1 MSTTLPADLILYN
14 GKVNTLA
21 SSRPVAEA
29 VACRSGR
36 IVAVGSDDRIR
47 VLAGPATEEIDLKGR
62 LLVPGF
68 TDAHIHFYEWAMK
81 RKDLNLADLPS
92 LQALVEIVRKASERT
107 PAGKWI
113 LGQGW
118 NETDWEVP
126 QMPTRNVLDEAAPDH
141 PVLLWRCDLHLA
153 AANSAALTAARIGP
167 ETPDPP
173 DGRIE
178 RDKTGRPT
186 GILRELAIN
195 RVREAIPEPAREE
208 VDAAFLSGISAL
220 HRLGITG
227 IHDIRLMNDRDGET
241 ALTAFS
247 DLHRRGRLPLR
258 CWVTLPGHHMSDAI
272 DRGLRTGMGDDRLR
286 IGHVKFFYD
295 GGVGARTAWMT
306 EPYLDGG
313 VGMPMMP
320 AEELAE
326 AVQTAEAAGLSVMI
340 HAVGDRANRGLIEL
354 FSDLSKH
361 RERRLHVPHRIEHM
375 QVVRPEDA
383 AKLADLDIAVSVT
396 PPNMILDIN
405 LIDAVMGDR
414 GRWAYAF
421 RRLIDAGA
429 PVMFSSDC
437 PVCDPSPMVGIH
449 AAVTRQRIDGT
460 PAGGWYPE
468 QRVSVDEAVRAY
480 TQTPAR
486 VHGLENE
493 LGNISEGKW
502 ADLVALEED
511 IYTAV
516 PARIADVK
524 VHLTVFDGKVV
535 FRRQEEKW
543 D

>member
-1 MSTTLPADLILYN
+1 MSATNAAADLILYN
-14 GKVNTLA
+14 GRVETLDP
-21 SSRPVAEA
+21 SRPAAEA
-29 VACRSGR
+29 VACTRGR
-36 IVAVGSDDRIR
+36 IAAVGADDRIR
-47 VLAGPATEEIDLKGR
+47 SLAGPATEQIDMKKR
-62 LLVPGF
+62 LLLPGF
-68 TDAHIHFYEWAMK
+68 TDAHIHFYEWAVN
-81 RKDLNLADLPS
+81 RHGLNLADLPS
-92 LQALVEIVRKASERT
+92 LQALAEIVGKASSRA

-118 NETDWEVP
+118 NETDWEAP
-126 QMPTRNVLDEAAPDH
+126 QMPTRDVLDEAAPDH

-153 AANSAALTAARIGP
+153 AANSKALAAAGIGP
-167 ETPDPP
+167 ETADPP
-173 DGRIE
+173 EGCIE
-178 RDKTGRPT
+178 RDRHGRPT

-195 RVREAIPEPAREE
+195 RVRQAIPRPSSEE
-208 VDAAFLSGISAL
+208 VGAAFLSGASAL

-241 ALTAFS
+241 ALQAFS
-247 DLHRRGRLPLR
+247 ELHRRGRLPLR
-258 CWVTLPGHHMSDAI
+258 CWVTLPAHRMSDAI

-286 IGHVKFFYD
+286 VGHVKFFYD

-313 VGMPMMP
+313 IGMPMMP

-340 HAVGDRANRGLIEL
+340 HAVGDRANRDLVEL
-354 FSDLSKH
+354 FSDLSQR
-361 RERRLHVPHRIEHM
+361 REKPLAIPHRIEHM

-405 LIDAVMGDR
+405 LIDAVMGER

-421 RRLIDAGA
+421 RRLIDTGS

-437 PVCDPSPMVGIH
+437 PVCDPNPMAGIH

-486 VHGLENE
+486 VHGLGNE
-493 LGNISEGKW
+493 FGSISEGKR
-502 ADLVALEED
+502 ADLVVLEED

-524 VHLTVFDGKVV
+524 VDLTVFDGKVV
-535 FRRQEEKW
+535 FRRQETE
-543 D
+543 

>member
-1 MSTTLPADLILYN
+1 MSGTNAAADLILYN
-14 GKVNTLA
+14 GRVNTLDP
-21 SSRPVAEA
+21 SRPAAEG
-29 VACRSGR
+29 VACSRGR
-36 IVAVGSDDRIR
+36 IAAVGSDDRIR
-47 VLAGPATEEIDLKGR
+47 PLAGPATEWIDLNGR
-62 LLVPGF
+62 VLLPGF

-81 RKDLNLADLPS
+81 RQDLNLADLPS
-92 LQALVEIVRKASERT
+92 LQALVNIVGKASSMA
-107 PAGKWI
+107 PAGRWI

-126 QMPTRNVLDEAAPDH
+126 QMPTRDVLDEAAPDH

-153 AANSAALTAARIGP
+153 AANSAALAAAGIGP
-167 ETPDPP
+167 ETADPP

-178 RDKTGRPT
+178 RDKTGRPS

-195 RVREAIPEPAREE
+195 RVREAIPEPTRQE
-208 VDAAFLSGISAL
+208 VDAAFLSGVSAL
-220 HRLGITG
+220 HRLGISG

-241 ALTAFS
+241 ALKAFS
-247 DLHRRGRLPLR
+247 DLHRRGRLQLR
-258 CWVTLPGHHMSDAI
+258 CWVTLPGHRMSEAI

-313 VGMPMMP
+313 SGMPMMP

-340 HAVGDRANRGLIEL
+340 HAVGDRANRDLIKL

-361 RERRLHVPHRIEHM
+361 RKRRLHVPHRIEHM

-383 AKLADLDIAVSVT
+383 QQLSGLDIAVSVT

-405 LIDAVMGDR
+405 LIDAVMGER

-421 RRLIDAGA
+421 RRLIDTGA

-437 PVCDPSPMVGIH
+437 PVCDPNPMAGIH

-493 LGNISEGKW
+493 FGSISEGKR
-502 ADLVALEED
+502 ADLVVLGED
-511 IYTAV
+511 IYTAD

-524 VHLTVFDGKVV
+524 VDLTVFDGKVV
-535 FRRQEEKW
+535 FRRQEAE
-543 D
+543 

>member
-1 MSTTLPADLILYN
+1 MSVALPADLILYN

-21 SSRPVAEA
+21 PSRPVAEA

-36 IVAVGSDDRIR
+36 IVAVGSDNRLR
-47 VLAGPATEEIDLKGR
+47 SLAGPATEGIDLNGR
-62 LLVPGF
+62 ILLPGF

-81 RKDLNLADLPS
+81 RRDLNLAGLPS
-92 LQALVEIVRKASERT
+92 IQALAEIVEKASSQA

-126 QMPTRNVLDEAAPDH
+126 QMPTRDVLDEAAPDH

-153 AANSAALTAARIGP
+153 AANSAALTAARMGP
-167 ETPDPP
+167 ETPDPT

-178 RDKTGRPT
+178 RDKTGRPS

-195 RVREAIPEPAREE
+195 RVREAMPAPTRQE
-208 VDAAFLSGISAL
+208 VDAAFASGISAL

-227 IHDIRLMNDRDGET
+227 IHDIRLMNDRDGEM
-241 ALTAFS
+241 ALAAFS
-247 DLHRRGRLPLR
+247 DLHRRGGLPLR
-258 CWVTLPGHHMSDAI
+258 CWVTLPGHRMSDAI

-313 VGMPMMP
+313 IGMPMMP

-340 HAVGDRANRGLIEL
+340 HAVGDRANRDLIEL
-354 FSDLSKH
+354 FSDLPKH
-361 RERRLHVPHRIEHM
+361 RKRPLPVPHRIEHM

-405 LIDAVMGDR
+405 LIDAVMGER

-421 RRLIDAGA
+421 RRLIDTGA
-429 PVMFSSDC
+429 PIMFSSDC
-437 PVCDPSPMVGIH
+437 PVCDPNPMMGIH

-493 LGNISEGKW
+493 LGSISEGKW

-535 FRRQEEKW
+535 FRGQEE
-543 D
+543 